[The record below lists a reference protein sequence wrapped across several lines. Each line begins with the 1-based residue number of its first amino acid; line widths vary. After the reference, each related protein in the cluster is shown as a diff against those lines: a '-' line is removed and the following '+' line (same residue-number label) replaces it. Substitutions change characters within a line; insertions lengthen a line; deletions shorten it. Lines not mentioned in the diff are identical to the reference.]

1 MTNQIYV
8 LLYSI
13 ARGKKKQN
21 KRKSLLQLEMRDPC
35 TVTQDIKISE
45 EIIS

>member
-1 MTNQIYV
+1 MFYYI
-8 LLYSI
+8 LLLEE
-13 ARGKKKQN
+13 KKKTN
-21 KRKSLLQLEMRDPC
+21 KTKSLLQLEMRDPC